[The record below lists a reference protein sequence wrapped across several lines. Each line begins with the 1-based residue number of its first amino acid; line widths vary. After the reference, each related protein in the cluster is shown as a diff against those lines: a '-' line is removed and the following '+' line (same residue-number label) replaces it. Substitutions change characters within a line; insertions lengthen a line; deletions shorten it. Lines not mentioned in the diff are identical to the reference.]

1 MTSKKKRSKSKSP
14 SDPAASSE
22 LKHCDLCGAPSAA
35 LAYSGGNA
43 VCAKCATSAAR
54 SSASARPQK
63 QRARPADEATPN
75 APEQV
80 APKPAASKRK
90 GRTTEAAVA
99 DASPAGAIPADDVV
113 TLAALCERYIA
124 ALDAGGEHSMGT
136 MRGYTAELKVAC
148 REIGGE
154 TALVDLT
161 VERVQRFFDCD
172 AVTKTR
178 AGEGKSPV
186 GVAKTRRVLRLAL
199 VWAHEQGLVAQVPV
213 PVASNA

>member
-14 SDPAASSE
+14 SDPAASTE
-22 LKHCDLCGAPSAA
+22 LKRCDLCGAPSAA

-43 VCAKCATSAAR
+43 VCAKCATSTAR
-54 SSASARPQK
+54 SSASARPRK
-63 QRARPADEATPN
+63 QRARPADDATPN

-80 APKPAASKRK
+80 APKPATSKRK
-90 GRTTEAAVA
+90 GRTTEATVA
-99 DASPAGAIPADDVV
+99 DASAAGAIPADDVV

-124 ALDAGGEHSMGT
+124 ALDAGGEHSLATTRSYG
-136 MRGYTAELKVAC
+136 AELRLAC
-148 REIGGE
+148 REIGGD

-161 VERVQRFFDCD
+161 VNRVQKYFDSP
-172 AVTKTR
+172 AVTTTR
-178 AGEGKSPV
+178 EGGPKAAV

-199 VWAHEQGLVAQVPV
+199 LWACEQGLVAQVPV